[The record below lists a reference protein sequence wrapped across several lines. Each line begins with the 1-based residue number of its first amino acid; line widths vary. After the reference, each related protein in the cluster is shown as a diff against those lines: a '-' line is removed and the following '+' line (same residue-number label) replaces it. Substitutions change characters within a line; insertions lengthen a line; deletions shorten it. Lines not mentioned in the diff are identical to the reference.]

1 MSNLKDGNTMTEK
14 IRYNIKDAL
23 LRDSFYDS
31 DELMILRN
39 NPTRLID
46 RGYEYIEQGE
56 YSKAFRIFTTGAEID
71 RTDPDILNGLGIAL
85 CELGLLE
92 EARSVLDYAIIT
104 NPDDPVIHANMAG
117 VLWEQCEF
125 QNAIHYYVRSIELDP
140 EIEETFFNLINLYMD
155 SGYLF
160 MAFITC
166 RRFLD
171 RCPDHKEGL
180 ELMEEIILSMG
191 ISLT

>member
-1 MSNLKDGNTMTEK
+1 MTEK
-14 IRYNIKDAL
+14 IRYNLKEAL
-23 LRDSFYDS
+23 IRDS
-31 DELMILRN
+31 EEMVMLRN
-39 NPTRLID
+39 NPGQLID
-46 RGYEYIEQGE
+46 RGYEYIELGD
-56 YSKAFRIFTTGAEID
+56 YPRAFKIFAAGAEID

-85 CELGLLE
+85 CELGKLE
-92 EARSVLDYAIIT
+92 EARAVLDYAIET
-104 NPDDPVIHANMAG
+104 NPEDPVIHANMAG

-125 QNAIHYYVRSIELDP
+125 QAAIHYYTRSIELDP

-171 RCPDHKEGL
+171 RFPEHKEGL
-180 ELMEEIILSMG
+180 DLMDDIILSLG
-191 ISLT
+191 ISFT

>member
-1 MSNLKDGNTMTEK
+1 MADSKDDTAMTEK
-14 IRYNIKDAL
+14 IRFNLKEAL

-31 DELMILRN
+31 EELIILRN

-56 YSKAFRIFTTGAEID
+56 YAKAFRIFTAGAELD

-85 CELGLLE
+85 CELGMLD
-92 EARSVLDYAIIT
+92 EARTVLDYAIMA

-125 QNAIHYYVRSIELDP
+125 QNAIHYYVKSIELDP

-171 RCPDHKEGL
+171 RFPEHKEAL
-180 ELMEEIILSMG
+180 ELMDDIILSLG
-191 ISLT
+191 ISFT